1 MTRAMHRPRKK
12 FPLAALAFVAVLAGT
27 AVHAADSSAE
37 ALRLRVEQLRAGQD
51 VRIDGAR
58 IAARTL
64 IPEFYERRA
73 FRPAWDRPG
82 RAEAMLAIVDA
93 SRDHGLD
100 PADYHSETLRRIASA
115 PPADER
121 AAADRELVLTDALVR
136 LAYHLQFG
144 KVNPRE
150 LYPDWNFTRALGAI
164 DPARAMEA
172 AVAAPD
178 LRAAIE
184 AYAPQLPQY
193 RALQAGLAQHRAIE
207 VRGGWP
213 AVAPGPTLKPG
224 VSDARVA
231 ALRQR
236 LAASGDL
243 PTDAA
248 AEPNDFDPVLEDAVK
263 RFQSRH
269 GLAVDGAA
277 GRKTL
282 EALNVDVARRIEQIR
297 VNLER
302 ARWVAQDLK
311 GDFLVVDIAGFDA
324 ALYLGGEMV
333 WRSRAVVGRPYRRTP
348 VFRAT
353 VKYLVLNPTW
363 TVPPTIL
370 RADVL
375 PQVAKNPAYLARN
388 SMQVVDDRGRP
399 VDAARIDWSLYPARP
414 FPYHIVQDPGDDNSL
429 GRIKFMFPNA
439 HTVYLHDTPA
449 KALFDRT
456 ERTFSSGCIRIEQP
470 IELAALLL
478 ADAERWSAER
488 VREAIETG
496 ETRTV
501 PVQREVPVLLLY
513 FTAAPN
519 GAGGIG
525 FRPDV
530 YDRDGPVL
538 AALGRPFAFRPVDG
552 LPTSRRGQTAAGPR

>member
-1 MTRAMHRPRKK
+1 MLPLRKNS
-12 FPLAALAFVAVLAGT
+12 PIAVLAFAATLAG
-27 AVHAADSSAE
+27 AAAHAADPSAE
-37 ALRLRVEQLRAGQD
+37 MLRLRIEQLRAGQE
-51 VRIDGAR
+51 VRVDDAR

-82 RAEAMLAIVDA
+82 RAEAILQAVEA

-100 PADYHSETLRRIASA
+100 PVDYHAEMLRRLVAA
-115 PPADER
+115 GLPADAR
-121 AAADRELVLTDALVR
+121 ALADRELVLTDALVR
-136 LAYHLQFG
+136 LAYHLRFG

-164 DPARAMEA
+164 DPAQAMEA
-172 AVAAPD
+172 VVSAPD

-193 RALQAGLAQHRAIE
+193 RALQAGLAQHRAIAA
-207 VRGGWP
+207 RGGWP
-213 AVAPGPTLKPG
+213 AVAPGPALKPG
-224 VSDARVA
+224 MRDARVA

-243 PTDAA
+243 RADAA
-248 AEPNDFDPVLEDAVK
+248 AEPDSFDAALEEAVK

-277 GRKTL
+277 GRRTI
-282 EALNVDVARRIEQIR
+282 EAANVEVARRIEQIR

-311 GDFLVVDIAGFDA
+311 GDFLVVDIAGFEA
-324 ALYLGGEMV
+324 ALYLGGEPV
-333 WRSRAVVGRPYRRTP
+333 WRSRVVVGRPYRRTP

-353 VKYLVLNPTW
+353 MKYLVLNPTW

-370 RADVL
+370 REDVL
-375 PQVAKNPAYLARN
+375 PRAAKDPGYLAKNG
-388 SMQVVDDRGRP
+388 MQVVDDRGRP
-399 VDAARIDWSLYPARP
+399 VDAARIDWSRHPAQP
-414 FPYHIVQDPGDDNSL
+414 FPYHIVQHPGDDNSL
-429 GRIKFMFPNA
+429 GRIKFMFPNPY
-439 HTVYLHDTPA
+439 TVYLHDTPA
-449 KALFDRT
+449 KALF
-456 ERTFSSGCIRIEQP
+456 ERAERAFSSGCIRIEGP
-470 IELAALLL
+470 VELAVLLL
-478 ADAERWSAER
+478 ADAERWSADR
-488 VREAIETG
+488 VREGIATG

-501 PVQREVPVLLLY
+501 LVKREVPVLLLY

-519 GAGGIG
+519 DATGIA
-525 FRPDV
+525 FRTDL
-530 YDRDGPVL
+530 YSRDGPVL
-538 AALGRPFAFRPVDG
+538 AALARPFAFSPVDG
-552 LPTSRRGQTAAGPR
+552 VRATRRGQAAAGPR